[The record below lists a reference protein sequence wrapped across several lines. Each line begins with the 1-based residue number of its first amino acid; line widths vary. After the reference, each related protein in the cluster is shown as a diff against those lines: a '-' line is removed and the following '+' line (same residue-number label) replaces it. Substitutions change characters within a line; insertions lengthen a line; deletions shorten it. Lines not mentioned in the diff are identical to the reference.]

1 MIINNFI
8 DEWKWLTN
16 ATLESTKQLNL
27 SRLWPRPDFLGKC
40 GSIVVMEDD
49 EIYLRSSPCESTSTR
64 FICTYGNNLLFSS

>member
-27 SRLWPRPDFLGKC
+27 TQHGKTHPART
-40 GSIVVMEDD
+40 
-49 EIYLRSSPCESTSTR
+49 L
-64 FICTYGNNLLFSS
+64 